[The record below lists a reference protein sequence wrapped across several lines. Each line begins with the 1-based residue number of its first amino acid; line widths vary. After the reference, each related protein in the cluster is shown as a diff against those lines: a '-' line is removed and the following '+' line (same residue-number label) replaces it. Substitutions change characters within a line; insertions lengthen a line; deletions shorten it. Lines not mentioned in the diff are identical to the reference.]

1 MIKVLLNY
9 IKIYRVL
16 FDYVLVVFIILLYL
30 KMVSIFV
37 FYLFFKWV
45 DKCILRV
52 FDSWFY
58 SMFDYLICNIYIC

>member
-30 KMVSIFV
+30 KMVICF
-37 FYLFFKWV
+37 LFFKWV

-58 SMFDYLICNIYIC
+58 SMFDYIICNIYIC